1 LETVSQ
7 AKQELI
13 NELNSLEHE
22 AVEIHGIDWVSQ
34 EDLAA
39 APIEA
44 LQEFL
49 AEIKE
54 TLKELTA
61 PAPIEEEE
69 IDEEVQA
76 FLDELNKTIT
86 K

>member
-1 LETVSQ
+1 METVSQ
-7 AKQELI
+7 AKQEII
-13 NELNSLEHE
+13 NELNSLEQE
-22 AVEIHGIDWVSQ
+22 AVEVHGIDWVSQ

-39 APIEA
+39 APIET

-54 TLKELTA
+54 TLKGLTA

-69 IDEEVQA
+69 LDEEVRA
-76 FLDELNKTIT
+76 FLDELT

>member
-1 LETVSQ
+1 METVSQ
-7 AKQELI
+7 AKQEII

-49 AEIKE
+49 SEIKE

-69 IDEEVQA
+69 LDEEVRA
-76 FLDELNKTIT
+76 FLDELT